1 MHRRSAYHT
10 KLHLAADA
18 HGLPVRAFVAQDA
31 TADCARAIALIDGFA
46 AERLLVD
53 KGCDTDEILARAEK
67 QGMETIIP
75 PKKSRR
81 ERRDCDKESCRARRV
96 FPAVTAHPFSGG
108 SQDAPPF
115 AGPFPPGL
123 RPSAGLLVAVHLLP
137 RSGRCCL
144 ATPTPPI

>member
-1 MHRRSAYHT
+1 M
-10 KLHLAADA
+10 
-18 HGLPVRAFVAQDA
+18 PVRAFVAQDA

-108 SQDAPPF
+108 SQDAPPIRRTISSR
-115 AGPFPPGL
+115 PPAVSWASCGCSPSPPVGSLLFGNSDSTYL
-123 RPSAGLLVAVHLLP
+123 RKGEQ
-137 RSGRCCL
+137 
-144 ATPTPPI
+144 PIEILYT